1 MAIVLI
7 AIVCVAPIFSNAEE
21 TKKPKFLFG
30 HDFELSTQ
38 HLANIVPHFDLRHLE
53 SRLRIR
59 PEIWQMVM
67 SDRVLNEYITY
78 PGALED
84 LPAELREQ
92 LTKDLALSAN
102 LIDHQSTSITAPALI
117 MDNRMPTPA
126 PIKTRTLN
134 TDFKISTDSTF
145 LRPTP
150 APVPTKLALDTS
162 RSGLLVPRGS
172 DWQELARRW
181 RALPTAEKLN
191 VAKFNRLP
199 NRIIA
204 DIIETK
210 IPAAQKSTG
219 DLQFYLR
226 PKDDAPE
233 WMRRVTYS
241 LDGRNREVKPG
252 ARMSVEI
259 ALREPMESKDDF
271 YRHLDEVAK
280 TTGLKTELET
290 PQLMKRSS
298 AATHI
303 HFSVDG
309 PPEASMKK
317 VMEAWKR
324 LVLVRLL
331 DAGEQYDPILEIPVG
346 DRGDLLQNIYDRS
359 IEAKHSL
366 VRRVRGNHYELKEHA
381 KNVKHELDEVL
392 GLLDKPE
399 AEAIEIMAKEVKATT
414 SKNPSIVARIH
425 KINPNVLRDFRD
437 IVPEEVVNQALEMHL
452 RKALASDKWPDVYGS
467 VSRYSHKRELSGE
480 AWPLFENLLRDPPGP
495 HIIPAVNL
503 IVGSWYL
510 PANHP
515 ISQKYLSF
523 FLANPNRIN
532 SEVMQTLRTMKILTP
547 EAEREI
553 AKKMVGLFESSDRGA
568 TKHAANVLRDL
579 AFAYRYDAKLDDETR
594 GVIIASVDE
603 ILKKRKNLT
612 DFDIVELH
620 ATGLKLDQ
628 NHEVPVSDRP
638 IFRRRMIN
646 HNSRFVDDAMFV
658 VEHKMAEEM
667 LFANPQ
673 EGTFQKYYRPE
684 ATDAAV
690 KYSALHPADL
700 IKKVTAFQGHGVSSL
715 LSFVDLHAVPGFTDE
730 VIKLMA
736 IEDPEK
742 LKRLIGSDGF
752 FPLFKVR
759 TIEAYRKL
767 EAAIEASGRADLK
780 ELFQKV
786 APASLEKALVASGEW
801 TDEAKSLVRKSAQTV
816 PSAVPPKVVES
827 VGSAKPLTPDQSPRA
842 VSIDSSAD
850 ASVHKPSSAGS
861 TSASQVGTCQS
872 LWSKIRKFIR

>member
-1 MAIVLI
+1 MVIFMI

-92 LTKDLALSAN
+92 LTKDLVLEEN
-102 LIDHQSTSITAPALI
+102 LVDLRPTNITAPSLTL
-117 MDNRMPTPA
+117 NKPLPTPP
-126 PIKTRTLN
+126 PIKTPTRRFDVKLSDN
-134 TDFKISTDSTF
+134 SPLVK
-145 LRPTP
+145 PTP
-150 APVPTKLALDTS
+150 IGPPLKMALDTN

-181 RALPTAEKLN
+181 RALPTAEKLK
-191 VAKFNRLP
+191 VAKFYRLP
-199 NRIIA
+199 NRVIA

-210 IPAAQKSTG
+210 IPAAQKSTS

-233 WMRRVTYS
+233 WMKRVSYS

-331 DAGEQYDPILEIPVG
+331 DAGEQYDPILRIPVG

-359 IEAKHSL
+359 IEAKLSL

-425 KINPNVLRDFRD
+425 RINPNILRDFRD
-437 IVPEEVVNQALEMHL
+437 VVPDEFVNQALEAHM
-452 RKALASDKWPDVYGS
+452 RKSLASTQWSEVYGS
-467 VSRYSHKRELSGE
+467 ISRYTQKRELSGE
-480 AWPLFENLLRDPPGP
+480 AWPIFENLLRDPPGP
-495 HIIPAVNL
+495 HFVPAVNL
-503 IVGSWYL
+503 VIGSWHL
-510 PANHP
+510 SADDP
-515 ISQKYLSF
+515 ISQKYLTF
-523 FLANPNRIN
+523 FLNNPSHIN
-532 SEVMQTLRTMKILTP
+532 SEVMQTLRIMKLLTP
-547 EAEREI
+547 AAEREI
-553 AKKMVGLFESSDRGA
+553 AKKMVGLFENSDPVA
-568 TKHAANVLRDL
+568 TKHAATVLRDL
-579 AFAYRYDAKLDDETR
+579 AFAYRPDAKLEDETR
-594 GVIIASVDE
+594 SVIISSVDE

-628 NHEVPVSDRP
+628 NHEVPKSDRP

-646 HNSRFVDDAMFV
+646 HNSRFVDDVMFV
-658 VEHKMAEEM
+658 VEHKMADEM
-667 LFANPQ
+667 MFANPND
-673 EGTFQKYYRPE
+673 ETFRKYYRPAATE
-684 ATDAAV
+684 AAG
-690 KYSALHPADL
+690 KYSVLHPADL
-700 IKKVTAFQGHGVSSL
+700 IKKVTSFDSHGVSSL
-715 LSFVDLHAVPGFTDE
+715 LSFVDLHVVPGFTDE
-730 VIKLMA
+730 VIRLMA
-736 IEDPEK
+736 IEDPEN

-759 TIEAYRKL
+759 TVEAYKKL
-767 EAAIEASGRADLK
+767 EEAVEASGRADLK
-780 ELFQKV
+780 ELFRKV

-801 TDEAKSLVRKSAQTV
+801 TEEAQALVRRSSSPA
-816 PSAVPPKVVES
+816 AVNAKENL
-827 VGSAKPLTPDQSPRA
+827 GSAKPGNSSGQVPDQTDAKTR
-842 VSIDSSAD
+842 
-850 ASVHKPSSAGS
+850 ASVAP
-861 TSASQVGTCQS
+861 ASPADVKSGPCQS
-872 LWSKIRKFIR
+872 LWSKLRKFIR